1 MRDIDN
7 QVLISIAEQKM
18 KPERAGFFCR
28 NITLL
33 IVAAVCGICEA
44 AFPAQDSLH
53 INGTPRI
60 THYTKKEFNSDSQFW
75 AMCQDKDGVLY
86 FANNDGAV
94 IFDGE
99 QWQTVKL
106 PNSSSIRSL
115 KVSEDGTVYAG
126 GFNEMGTLVK
136 DEYGKYQYRSLI
148 HLLRSEDR
156 NIENIWQIHQAQGH
170 IVFRSYKMLIA
181 VSNNKAVTLPSS
193 STLTYTTVISDRLY
207 VADAEGLKTVDLNSL
222 ELTMLAKTSELND
235 EEVISMLP
243 GFREQELLV
252 ITKPGSVFIFNAA
265 QKKLRFWKKIFPP
278 SSKNLITCAI
288 RSSTGNYYLG
298 TLSDKVISLDA
309 TGKEINSEAFHNLQD
324 NTVLNLFESTEGNIW
339 VLLNNGLDCVD
350 IKAPVSLVFEN
361 ASIYDAL
368 VHDHQ
373 IYLATNQGVFA
384 TDDVRGMTNV
394 TTSDFEKIQ
403 GLEGQSWSAQ
413 QYEGKVL
420 ISHDRGV
427 FVLTGKRFE
436 KLPDV
441 KGVWKILKVEHR
453 PGYYLICTYDGIWL
467 MQYDGR
473 NFSVRHRLEGF
484 NESSRDI
491 LESDEPGI
499 FWVCHGYKGVFRI
512 KIEDQYRRVISVEH
526 FKDQNGLPSPFNVN
540 VFRWNNE
547 IVFTTNHG
555 IFTYD
560 DQINKFKLHDRLTS
574 IFGTELNV
582 RKLLQRDDKTW
593 FAHDNEVG
601 YFITNEPEAKLHK
614 GLFLQL
620 KGSFNE
626 SMECITP
633 VDQHHVLMGTNTGLY
648 AFNLDYDATSRPV
661 QTMINRVDYHHD
673 SQEIFCTL
681 HTGPRAYQQLPYTT
695 SRIMFQFSA
704 PGFQDRMNV
713 QYSYLLENVDEDW
726 SPWQEESF
734 KEYSMLRPGKYVFRV
749 NARSQ
754 LGESATETH
763 YYLQILPMWY
773 QTGWAYAMYVVVCV
787 LIVTGIVV
795 LVKRKIRREREKTQ
809 AEEKEKRK
817 VLELEIQR
825 IKLERE
831 KEEIKKDKDL
841 LEEDVI
847 HKSKELANYTM
858 LLVKK
863 RELLADIH
871 EELKEIKEAVRN
883 DVSRQKLRDLL
894 KKINFNLADEEHL
907 QVFESNFE
915 RVHHEFFTELKTNF
929 PDLTQK
935 ELRLC
940 AFVRMNLTNKEIA
953 SILNISVRGVETA
966 RYRLRK
972 RLSLNHEEDMA
983 GFLDKLSS
991 ASVDNT
997 SLEAEERDV
1006 FPPQ

>member
-1 MRDIDN
+1 MM
-7 QVLISIAEQKM
+7 QVNNSNRSTV
-18 KPERAGFFCR
+18 RA
-28 NITLL
+28 LL
-33 IVAAVCGICEA
+33 SAAIFLVFKLVCEA
-44 AFPAQDSLH
+44 SILPVFQDSVH
-53 INGTPRI
+53 IQGTPRI

-75 AMCQDKDGVLY
+75 AMCQDNDGILY
-86 FANNDGAV
+86 FANNDGAL

-115 KVSEDGTVYAG
+115 KVSSDGQVYAG
-126 GFNEMGTLVK
+126 GFNELGTIRK
-136 DEYGKYQYRSLI
+136 DALGKYQYHSLVN
-148 HLLRSEDR
+148 LLRSEDR
-156 NIENIWQIHQAQGH
+156 NIENIWQIHEVQGH

-181 VSNNKAVTLPSS
+181 VANNKAVTLPSS
-193 STLTYTTVISDRLY
+193 STLNYTTVISDRLY
-207 VADAEGLKTVDLNSL
+207 VADAEGLKSVNLNSL
-222 ELTMLAKTSELND
+222 EFTPIARLSELND
-235 EEVISMLP
+235 EEVISLLP
-243 GFREQELLV
+243 GFRENELLV
-252 ITKPGSVFIFNAA
+252 ITRRGSLYTFDADVR
-265 QKKLRFWKKIFPP
+265 KLKFWKKIIPAN
-278 SSKNLITCAI
+278 SKNLVTCAI
-288 RSSTGNYYLG
+288 RASTGNYYLG

-309 TGKEINSEAFHNLQD
+309 SGKQINNEAFHNLQD
-324 NTVLNLFESTEGNIW
+324 NTVLNLFESTEGNVW
-339 VLLNNGLDCVD
+339 VLLNNGLDCID

-368 VHDHQ
+368 VRNNR
-373 IYLATNQGVFA
+373 IYLATNQGVFI
-384 TDDVRGMTNV
+384 TPDVRNMASV

-403 GLEGQSWSAQ
+403 GLEGQAWSAQ
-413 QYEGKVL
+413 YFEGKAL

-427 FVLTGKRFE
+427 FVVSADNSFV
-436 KLPDV
+436 KLPDA
-441 KGVWKILKVEHR
+441 KGVWKVMPVKHK
-453 PGYYLICTYDGIWL
+453 PGYYLVCTYDGIWL
-467 MQYDGR
+467 MQYDARSG
-473 NFSVRHRLEGF
+473 FTIKHRLEGF

-491 LESDEPGI
+491 LESDESGI

-512 KIEDQYRRVISVEH
+512 KIEDEYKRVISVEH
-526 FKDQNGLPSPFNVN
+526 YKDQNGLPSPFNIN
-540 VFRWNNE
+540 VFRWNQE

-555 IFTYD
+555 IYTYNAVA
-560 DQINKFKLHDRLTS
+560 NKFQPHVRLTK
-574 IFGTELNV
+574 IFGVEQNV
-582 RKLLQRDDKTW
+582 RKMLQHGNKTW

-601 YFITNEPEAKLHK
+601 YFITDDPEPKLQK

-648 AFNLDYDATSRPV
+648 AFNLDYDATRRPAK
-661 QTMINRVDYHHD
+661 TIINSVSYHHA
-673 SQEIFCTL
+673 SNEIFCTL
-681 HTGPRAYQQLPYTT
+681 NTGPRAHQQLPYKT
-695 SRIMFQFSA
+695 SGITFHFSA

-713 QYSYLLENVDEDW
+713 QFSYLLENVDEDW
-726 SPWQEESF
+726 SPWQEESS

-749 NARSQ
+749 KARSL
-754 LGESATETH
+754 LGESATESR
-763 YYLQILPMWY
+763 YYLQILPLWY
-773 QTGWAYAMYVVVCV
+773 QTLWAYALYCVVG
-787 LIVTGIVV
+787 LMIVYGVIV
-795 LVKRKIRREREKTQ
+795 LVKRKIQREREETQ

-817 VLELEIQR
+817 VLELEIHR

-863 RELLADIH
+863 RELLSDIH

-883 DVSRQKLRDLL
+883 DASRQKLRDLL

-983 GFLDKLSS
+983 GFLDKLS
-991 ASVDNT
+991 T
-997 SLEAEERDV
+997 SSGENLQPDEEETSIDKNQ
-1006 FPPQ
+1006 P

>member
-1 MRDIDN
+1 MFR
-7 QVLISIAEQKM
+7 
-18 KPERAGFFCR
+18 GY
-28 NITLL
+28 ITATFLF
-33 IVAAVCGICEA
+33 IIQAVCGA
-44 AFPAQDSLH
+44 AQSPRLEDS
-53 INGTPRI
+53 IRIQGTPRI
-60 THYTKKEFNSDSQFW
+60 THYTKKEFNGDSQFW
-75 AMCQDKDGVLY
+75 AMCQDKNGILY
-86 FANNDGAV
+86 FANNDGAL

-99 QWQTVKL
+99 EWQTVKL
-106 PNSSSIRSL
+106 PNGSSIRSL
-115 KVSEDGTVYAG
+115 KVSADGTVYAG
-126 GFNEMGTLVK
+126 GFNELGTLEK
-136 DEYGKYQYRSLI
+136 DEFGRYQYRSLMN
-148 HLLRSEDR
+148 LLRSEDR
-156 NIENIWQIHQAQGH
+156 NIENVWQIHEVQEH

-181 VSNNKAVTLPSS
+181 IANNKAVTLPSS
-193 STLTYTTVISDRLY
+193 HILNYTTVISDRLY
-207 VADAEGLKTVDLNSL
+207 VADTEGLKAVDLSSL
-222 ELTMLAKTSELND
+222 EFTTIAKLSELGD

-243 GFREQELLV
+243 GFNKSEVFV
-252 ITKPGSVFIFNAA
+252 ITKPGSIYTFNSGE
-265 QKKLRFWKKIFPP
+265 KKLKFWKKVIPP
-278 SSKNLITCAI
+278 TSKNLITCGI
-288 RSSTGNYYLG
+288 LSSTGNYYLG

-309 TGKEINSEAFHNLQD
+309 SGKLISSDAFHNLQD
-324 NTVLNLFESTEGNIW
+324 NTVLNLFESREGNIW
-339 VLLNNGLDCVD
+339 VLLNNGLDCID

-368 VHDHQ
+368 VQDNR
-373 IYLATNQGVFA
+373 IYLSTNQGVFV
-384 TDDVRGMTNV
+384 TDNIQRLNRL
-394 TTSDFEKIQ
+394 TTSDFEKIL

-413 QYEGKVL
+413 SYEGKVL
-420 ISHDRGV
+420 VSHDRGV
-427 FVLTGKRFE
+427 FVLTGKSFV
-436 KLPDV
+436 KLPEV
-441 KGVWKILKVEHR
+441 RGVWKVLKVEHK
-453 PGYYLICTYDGIWL
+453 PGYYLICTYDGIWV
-467 MQYDGR
+467 MEYR
-473 NFSVRHRLEGF
+473 NGAFTVKHRLEGF

-491 LESDEPGI
+491 LESDEPGV
-499 FWVCHGYKGVFRI
+499 FWVCHGYKGVFKI
-512 KIEDQYRRVISVEH
+512 KIDDQYRRAVGVEH
-526 FKDQNGLPSPFNVN
+526 FKDQNGLPSPFNIN
-540 VFRWNNE
+540 VVRWKND

-555 IFTYD
+555 LYTYND
-560 DQINKFKLHDRLTS
+560 KENKFQIHDVLTK

-582 RKLLQRDDKTW
+582 RQLFEHGDKTW

-601 YFITNEPEAKLHK
+601 YFFTNEKEPKLHK

-633 VDQHHVLMGTNTGLY
+633 VDDHHVLMGTNTGLY
-648 AFNLDYDATSRPV
+648 AFNLNYDPTVHTV
-661 QTMINRVDYHHD
+661 QTMINSVSYRHD
-673 SQEIFCTL
+673 ASEIFASL
-681 HTGPRAYQQLPYTT
+681 NTGPRAYQQLPY
-695 SRIMFQFSA
+695 SSGAIKFNFSA

-713 QYSYLLENVDEDW
+713 QYSYMLETVDVAW
-726 SPWQEESF
+726 SEWQDESF

-749 NARSQ
+749 RARSL
-754 LGESATETH
+754 LGETGAETE
-763 YYLQILPMWY
+763 YYLEILPLWY
-773 QTGWAYAMYVVVCV
+773 QTVWAYAVYIIIGLLMVYGVV
-787 LIVTGIVV
+787 IM
-795 LVKRKIRREREKTQ
+795 VKRKIRREREKTQ

-817 VLELEIQR
+817 VLELEISR

-863 RELLADIH
+863 RELLSDIH

-883 DVSRQKLRDLL
+883 DASRQKLRDLL

-991 ASVDNT
+991 ASADSP
-997 SLEAEERDV
+997 SLEAEEKDV
-1006 FPPQ
+1006 